1 MIERANPNIVPD
13 LLDAINEAQQ
23 NLNTASLEEATGKKI
38 NQLSDNPAAAAQMMT
53 NNALIG
59 EDDQFTTNL
68 SDVQGKV
75 QTADSALNN
84 AVQLMTTAIT
94 VGTEG
99 ATGTLSSSDRQSL
112 AQQIQGIQQQMLAL
126 ANTTYQGTYV
136 FSGTNV
142 TTQPFATDSSSASGV
157 QYSGNSNTTSVEISE
172 GQSMQTN
179 VGGDQIFLNSSG
191 NVFQALNDL
200 QNALTSGNGIAAANT
215 EVQQAFSQLSTQQ
228 VFYGNALSQ
237 IQTTQNFLSQ
247 EQTNLTTQQSN
258 LGEANEAQVISE
270 ASQDQTDEE
279 AALDATSQV
288 LSLPTLLSLLKSS

>member
-1 MIERANPNIVPD
+1 MIDRVNPNIVPD
-13 LLDAINEAQQ
+13 LLTAITQAQQ

-38 NQLSDNPAAAAQMMT
+38 NQLSDNPAAAAQMMN
-53 NNALIG
+53 NNALIS

-68 SDVQGKV
+68 SDVQGKI
-75 QTADSALNN
+75 QTADSAMNN

-99 ATGTLSSSDRQSL
+99 ATGTLSASERQAI
-112 AQQIQGIQQQMLAL
+112 AQQVQGLQQQMLAL
-126 ANTTYQGTYV
+126 ANTTYEGTYV

-142 TTQPFATDSSSASGV
+142 TTQPFAADSTSTSGV
-157 QYSGNSNTTSVEISE
+157 QYSGNSNTTSVQISQ

-179 VGGDQIFLNSSG
+179 VGGDQIFLNANG

-200 QNALTSGNGIAAANT
+200 QNALTTGNGIAAANT

-237 IQTTQNFLSQ
+237 IQTTQGFLSQ
-247 EQTNLTTQQSN
+247 EQTNLSTQQSS

-270 ASQDQTDEE
+270 ASQDQTDEQ
-279 AALDATSQV
+279 AALQATAQV
-288 LSLPTLLSLLKSS
+288 LSLPTLLSLLKS